1 MTVARRSAAVI
12 VLALASAIWT
22 SGCRGIGI
30 EDSPHIRGTLVAVDG
45 GTIVIRHKT
54 GKAHTVEVTADT
66 RIVNPRVP
74 GDRTLCAGQRA
85 TVFVSGQ
92 RRFTASSI
100 TLWSG
105 RCGS

>member
-1 MTVARRSAAVI
+1 MTTRRSAAAI
-12 VLALASAIWT
+12 VLALAAALWT
-22 SGCRGIGI
+22 GGCGGIAI

-45 GTIVIRHKT
+45 GRIVIRHKT
-54 GKAHTVEVTADT
+54 GQTHEVDVTAQT
-66 RIVNPRVP
+66 RIVNARVP
-74 GDRTLCAGQRA
+74 GDRTLCAGQKA
-85 TVFVSGQ
+85 TVFISGQ